1 VGRPGTCA
9 LTWRRTIEGP
19 LWVRKRRSC
28 VTGHLLRVGAFII
41 ARRYSYARAAQ
52 FASADEAIVLEA
64 MCHARFSLWGGKAQA
79 CKNAR

>member
-1 VGRPGTCA
+1 
-9 LTWRRTIEGP
+9 
-19 LWVRKRRSC
+19 
-28 VTGHLLRVGAFII
+28 LRVGAFII